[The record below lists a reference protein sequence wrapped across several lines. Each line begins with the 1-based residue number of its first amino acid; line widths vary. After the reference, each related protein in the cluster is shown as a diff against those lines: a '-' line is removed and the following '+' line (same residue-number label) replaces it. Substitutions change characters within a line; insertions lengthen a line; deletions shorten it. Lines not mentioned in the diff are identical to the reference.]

1 MKPEHASA
9 KARAPQRRQ
18 ARALVAIAASQLLVL
33 SLWFSATAVAPQL
46 AAVWGLSATETA
58 ALTMAVQVGLAAG
71 ALLLAV
77 LGIPDVL
84 SARTLFVAAT
94 GVGVVANAL
103 LVLVPPERFWL
114 TLVLRALTGVALAGV
129 YPSGLKVMAGW
140 FSAGRGM
147 ALGALVGALTVG
159 SAAPHLLRGLG
170 AGWEAVVLGASFLAV
185 CGGLVMA
192 LAVGDGPYETRRRP
206 FAWGHV
212 RRVVRNR
219 GVRLATFGYLGH
231 MWELYAMWTWPAA
244 FLTASAKAADS
255 DAWWVPVA
263 TFFVIALG
271 GVGAWCFGAW
281 ADRYGRERSGASRW
295 PPPGAARWRRPCCS
309 VPRRSWSCP
318 SSCSGASR

>member
-9 KARAPQRRQ
+9 EARAPQRRQ
-18 ARALVAIAASQLLVL
+18 TRALAAIAASQLLVL

-58 ALTMAVQVGLAAG
+58 ALTMAVQVGFAAG

-206 FAWGHV
+206 FAKGHV

-231 MWELYAMWTWPAA
+231 MWELYAM
-244 FLTASAKAADS
+244 
-255 DAWWVPVA
+255 
-263 TFFVIALG
+263 
-271 GVGAWCFGAW
+271 
-281 ADRYGRERSGASRW
+281 
-295 PPPGAARWRRPCCS
+295 
-309 VPRRSWSCP
+309 
-318 SSCSGASR
+318 